1 MGKYSSRVA
10 QCHHIFFANKQ
21 NRYSKQS
28 RHSLGLCLRL
38 TVISITESNRGISDY
53 NGSWNQYSSCGIR
66 EIWSDMMCHEFLYH
80 FIIRITVTII
90 LLSFFFQSLF
100 SPSRTISIKMT
111 QAQVNKQIGV
121 RLNVKICFQLCVY
134 QRYFR
139 IWAKQMQINK
149 RHLSS

>member
-1 MGKYSSRVA
+1 
-10 QCHHIFFANKQ
+10 
-21 NRYSKQS
+21 
-28 RHSLGLCLRL
+28 
-38 TVISITESNRGISDY
+38 
-53 NGSWNQYSSCGIR
+53 
-66 EIWSDMMCHEFLYH
+66 MCHEFLYH

-139 IWAKQMQINK
+139 I
-149 RHLSS
+149 